1 VSIPIYL
8 YPCKKKKTGETKT
21 TSQVKPK
28 PESQNPQAK
37 RQKPSETKMKP
48 SEIKRGK

>member
-1 VSIPIYL
+1 MCVYPYL
-8 YPCKKKKTGETKT
+8 SLSMKKKPGETKT